1 MPRPP
6 RKHEGVGKTR
16 GTSDDQIPVL
26 VIRDRHKSTA
36 TVILDRVYIPHVTA
50 VLAPIIDK
58 DEVLC
63 TVGAAVYAAF
73 CKANRIKHE
82 VIQAKG
88 PRARGAFHIQNVN
101 AFDSRLKGW
110 MK

>member
-36 TVILDRVYIPHVTA
+36 TVILDRVDIPHVTA

-58 DEVLC
+58 DAVLC
-63 TVGAAVYAAF
+63 TDGAAVYAAF
-73 CKANRIKHE
+73 CKAKGIKHE
-82 VIQAKG
+82 VIQAQG